1 MTSPDHY
8 RLAEQLA
15 DEAYNEFR
23 HDDEA
28 GATALA
34 AIAQVHAPSRSPRLP
49 KQRWAARQ
57 RPPGPCPLNQ
67 RPNPGPRKEYP
78 HATKVDPYLRLQGD
92 NIRAQPRHPLAGLP
106 RIRHW
111 GAAVRFPPCQWTY
124 RARDRQVGFLRP
136 IGQ

>member
-34 AIAQVHAPSRSPRLP
+34 AIAQVHATLALAAAAEAALGRPANATGPLSAKPKAESRPGKKAES
-49 KQRWAARQ
+49 
-57 RPPGPCPLNQ
+57 RPGKGVPTRGE
-67 RPNPGPRKEYP
+67 G
-78 HATKVDPYLRLQGD
+78 
-92 NIRAQPRHPLAGLP
+92 
-106 RIRHW
+106 
-111 GAAVRFPPCQWTY
+111 RF
-124 RARDRQVGFLRP
+124 
-136 IGQ
+136 

>member
-34 AIAQVHAPSRSPRLP
+34 AMAQVHATLALAAAAEAALGRPAKATRPLSAKPKAESGPKKGVPTRNEGRSVPAP
-49 KQRWAARQ
+49 AR
-57 RPPGPCPLNQ
+57 G
-67 RPNPGPRKEYP
+67 
-78 HATKVDPYLRLQGD
+78 T
-92 NIRAQPRHPLAGLP
+92 
-106 RIRHW
+106 
-111 GAAVRFPPCQWTY
+111 T
-124 RARDRQVGFLRP
+124 
-136 IGQ
+136 

>member
-34 AIAQVHAPSRSPRLP
+34 AIAQVHATLALASGTTGYPPPQSPG
-49 KQRWAARQ
+49 
-57 RPPGPCPLNQ
+57 RP
-67 RPNPGPRKEYP
+67 
-78 HATKVDPYLRLQGD
+78 
-92 NIRAQPRHPLAGLP
+92 
-106 RIRHW
+106 
-111 GAAVRFPPCQWTY
+111 GAHEV
-124 RARDRQVGFLRP
+124 
-136 IGQ
+136 